1 MLNIYSGHNSEGSR
15 TRGSFSSESQ
25 VFEIIHLDENNEEV
39 SNRDKIITGENKIFQ
54 RRGE

>member
-15 TRGSFSSESQ
+15 ARGSVSSESQ

-39 SNRDKIITGENKIFQ
+39 SNRDKMITGENNIFQ
-54 RRGE
+54 RRGD

>member
-15 TRGSFSSESQ
+15 SRGSVSSESQ